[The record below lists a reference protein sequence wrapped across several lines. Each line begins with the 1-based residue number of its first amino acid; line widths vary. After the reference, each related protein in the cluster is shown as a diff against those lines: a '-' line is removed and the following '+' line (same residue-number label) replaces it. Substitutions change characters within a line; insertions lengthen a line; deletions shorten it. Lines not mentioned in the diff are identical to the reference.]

1 MGANTKIEWADDTF
15 NGWWGCTEISDACD
29 HCYARELATRFGKD
43 LWGDKDRELKSDAN
57 WAQPLKWQRQA
68 DRFEAEYGR
77 KRFVF
82 TASMSDVFDNQVDP
96 AWRARFWDL
105 IRQCDRLVW
114 LVLTKRPQNIA
125 KMLPADWGAGWPHVW
140 LGTTVEHQEA
150 ADRNV
155 PALLGVPSVRRFLSC
170 EPLLGPLDLEPW
182 LAWGDGAV
190 DLAGGSSWGCQDCD
204 QDYRECLD
212 CPHERAVQVDDVGP
226 PGEDGL
232 PSYVHTIRQTIDWVI
247 AGGESGPK
255 ARPSHPDWIRS
266 LRDQCQAA
274 SVPFLFKQWGTWLP
288 VYDRDR
294 DDPDWKKV
302 QHYSSEPFRWLNLE
316 GEQGFHG
323 DRVVALLRSSKTRAG
338 RELDGVTHDGRP
350 EA

>member
-57 WAQPLKWQRQA
+57 WGQPLKWQREA

-96 AWRARFWDL
+96 AIRARLWDL
-105 IRQCDRLVW
+105 IRQCDRLIW

-150 ADRNV
+150 AARNV
-155 PALLGVPSVRRFLSC
+155 PALLAVPAVRRFLSC
-170 EPLLGPLDLEPW
+170 EPLLGPIDLT
-182 LAWGDGAV
+182 AISRSG
-190 DLAGGSSWGCQDCD
+190 AGGFM
-204 QDYRECLD
+204 RPLD
-212 CPHERAVQVDDVGP
+212 GRFRT
-226 PGEDGL
+226 L
-232 PSYVHTIRQTIDWVI
+232 DWII
-247 AGGESGPK
+247 AGGESGPN
-255 ARPSHPDWIRS
+255 ARPSHPDWFRS
-266 LRDQCQAA
+266 LRDQCAA
-274 SVPFLFKQWGTWLP
+274 ADVPFLFKQWGEWAPSHDEALAPGTL
-288 VYDRDR
+288 VRLG
-294 DDPDWKKV
+294 KK
-302 QHYSSEPFRWLNLE
+302 L
-316 GEQGFHG
+316 
-323 DRVVALLRSSKTRAG
+323 AG
-338 RELDGVTHDGRP
+338 RELDGVTHNGRP

>member
-29 HCYARELATRFGKD
+29 HCYARELAARFGKD
-43 LWGDKDRELKSDAN
+43 LWGDKDRELKSGAN
-57 WAQPLKWQRQA
+57 WAQPLKWQRDA

-96 AWRARFWDL
+96 AWRARLWDL
-105 IRQCDRLVW
+105 IRQCDRLIW
-114 LVLTKRPQNIA
+114 LVLTKRPQNIR
-125 KMLPADWGAGWPHVW
+125 KMLPPDWGTGWQHVW

-150 ADRNV
+150 ANRNISALMLV
-155 PALLGVPSVRRFLSC
+155 PAFKRFLSC
-170 EPLLGPLDLEPW
+170 EPLLGPINLTDWQTEPEGYWGALEF
-182 LAWGDGAV
+182 
-190 DLAGGSSWGCQDCD
+190 
-204 QDYRECLD
+204 
-212 CPHERAVQVDDVGP
+212 
-226 PGEDGL
+226 
-232 PSYVHTIRQTIDWVI
+232 IDWVI

-266 LRDQCQAA
+266 LCDQCKAA
-274 SVPFLFKQWGTWLP
+274 DVPFLFKQWGSWLP

-294 DDPDWKKV
+294 EDPDWKKV
-302 QHYSSEPFRWLNLE
+302 QHYSSHPFRWLNLE
-316 GEQGFHG
+316 GGQGFHG
-323 DRVVALLRSSKTRAG
+323 ERVVALLRSSKTRAG

-350 EA
+350 DA